1 VTDAKSFEV
10 STELTERMLAVKGRT
25 IRYFVAGQGPPLVLV
40 HGLGGSATN
49 WVELAPLLSPHF
61 RLVIPDLPGHG
72 PSEPLAGVSGL
83 QPYADR
89 VAAVMEHE
97 RASPA
102 PLVGHSLG
110 GLVVLR
116 LALRRPDSV
125 SALVLAAAAGLSV
138 GGAWGRNLLTA
149 VTVVR
154 PGRLAGRYR
163 SLVARSRLLRRIV
176 FGVVSV
182 ADPVGLSEVSVEGF
196 LAGQVLHTDTGSA
209 WRAVRDDDPRQEL
222 ERLRRPALVLWGA
235 EDVQLPLDDAFE
247 YSRRLHAPVRVIA
260 GCGHLLIGE
269 RPEPCADA
277 IREFLVNVDNRRST
291 AVEGA
296 GKAAASVTG
305 R

>member
-1 VTDAKSFEV
+1 
-10 STELTERMLAVKGRT
+10 M
-25 IRYFVAGQGPPLVLV
+25 
-40 HGLGGSATN
+40 
-49 WVELAPLLSPHF
+49 
-61 RLVIPDLPGHG
+61 
-72 PSEPLAGVSGL
+72 SGL

-138 GGAWGRNLLTA
+138 GSPWGRNLLTA

-163 SLVARSRLLRRIV
+163 LLVARSRLLRRIV
-176 FGVVSV
+176 FGLVSV

-296 GKAAASVTG
+296 GKAAASETG